1 MPRIQNVE
9 EEKLDPRDTRARRL
23 YVQLYHSL
31 LANRKSDNIFRKYI
45 ILL

>member
-31 LANRKSDNIFRKYI
+31 LASV
-45 ILL
+45 L